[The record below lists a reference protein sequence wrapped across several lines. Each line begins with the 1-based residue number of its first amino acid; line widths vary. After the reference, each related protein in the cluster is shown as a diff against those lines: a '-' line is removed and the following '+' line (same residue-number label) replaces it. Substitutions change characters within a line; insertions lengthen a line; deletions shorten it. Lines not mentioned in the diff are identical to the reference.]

1 MKVTLIILV
10 ERAPVLEY
18 VSLER
23 WSLIDSLMV
32 SLSLVVVYKG
42 QVVAAATGPCGT
54 WLADLSDAAG

>member
-1 MKVTLIILV
+1 MVQ
-10 ERAPVLEY
+10 RAPVLEY

-23 WSLIDSLMV
+23 WSLIDSLMA

-54 WLADLSDAAG
+54 QLADLSDTAG